1 MTSIQEVPGQL
12 WTGPNTEIGD
22 NRENRFEGK
31 MTVNKNGKAQGF
43 TLIEILIV
51 FALIGILV
59 GLGIPQYKYAALRAR
74 ETVLKE
80 DLFQLRKLIGQYNM
94 DKTKYPDSLIDLVNE
109 GYLYRIPIDPITR
122 SADTWIEVRDIPDE
136 EAILSGS
143 VMGVIDVHSGSDK
156 IALDGTPYN
165 TW

>member
-1 MTSIQEVPGQL
+1 M
-12 WTGPNTEIGD
+12 
-22 NRENRFEGK
+22 NRDGK
-31 MTVNKNGKAQGF
+31 HQGF

-59 GLGIPQYKYAALRAR
+59 GLGLPQYKFAALRAR

-80 DLFQLRKLIGQYNM
+80 DLFQLRKLISQYHV
-94 DKTKYPDSLIDLVNE
+94 DKTKFPDSLRALVDE
-109 GYLYRIPIDPITR
+109 GYLYEIPIDPITR
-122 SADTWIEVRDIPDE
+122 SAETWVEVRDIPDE
-136 EAILSGS
+136 EAILSGAA
-143 VMGVIDVHSGSDK
+143 MGIVDVHSGSEK